1 MVILNMKWND
11 GWITHKWCD
20 NYFKLVLG
28 HKSFQKPIIFIIFIS
43 CFLQFFPESFS
54 LFSLVSFPNEEC
66 TTTMTT
72 LITGAPVRWVSSIL
86 FSSFCWKVGK
96 TDQCE
101 CVKRD
106 NWNLFFCTMLALI
119 MFCFNRMKTLTNLP
133 LLSDCITQE
142 RNQCNFCAHHLNS
155 NIIEGDEMKQMVF
168 FLFSEI
174 FVETNSHTGCLIVK
188 SAK

>member
-1 MVILNMKWND
+1 MIKKPCCSRFLL
-11 GWITHKWCD
+11 HKFVQLKHFWTQ
-20 NYFKLVLG
+20 FKNVHMQGPCSLRPCI
-28 HKSFQKPIIFIIFIS
+28 SRPYCIFIIFIS

-106 NWNLFFCTMLALI
+106 NWNLFFLHYA
-119 MFCFNRMKTLTNLP
+119 RSDHV
-133 LLSDCITQE
+133 LL
-142 RNQCNFCAHHLNS
+142 
-155 NIIEGDEMKQMVF
+155 
-168 FLFSEI
+168 
-174 FVETNSHTGCLIVK
+174 
-188 SAK
+188 